1 MNGHAVASDD
11 AERASRQ
18 TVEEARSGSDPAWR
32 ELFDAHYPKLAAYF
46 RSRVDSPETAEDLAA
61 EVFVEAYRSL
71 GRFQWR
77 NRPFGAWMFGIA
89 RNRLAMHY
97 RRQQPQTKQLADI
110 EHVRDE
116 YLEVDIRDVLERLPA
131 DYRAAIE
138 HRYVVGLSGAE
149 AAAAAAAAMGRSH
162 GSFRALLLRATQ
174 AFKREYGSER

>member
-1 MNGHAVASDD
+1 MNGHAVAGDE
-11 AERASRQ
+11 AQRASRQ

-97 RRQQPQTKQLADI
+97 RRQRPQTAPLEDV
-110 EHVRDE
+110 EHVRDD
-116 YLEVDIRDVLERLPA
+116 YLEVEIRDVLQRLPA

-149 AAAAAAAAMGRSH
+149 AAAAMGRSH
-162 GSFRALLLRATQ
+162 GSFRALLMRATQ
-174 AFKREYGSER
+174 AFKREYGGEG